1 MKSNTIKF
9 FNKNIYKVFQC
20 PLCKSKKRKTLGLYQ
35 KNLYS
40 EMLSKIL
47 RVDESKLIY
56 KIKNVKCKN
65 CSLVYKNFWFKD
77 KILTNLFTN
86 KIPIHPKGNDIFEN
100 KFNKNFYSNEIK
112 KLKIE
117 TNLEIIRKTKRVIVS
132 ILDSI
137 KYKNIKIIKA
147 IKVLNSKNN
156 LSNNDIDELFSLRKF
171 ITKPKRFSRFIGYKD
186 KKLWKFLE
194 KKVKILSYA
203 ETGCPAWGL
212 LEIAKN
218 NKVKIKFVISNEKN
232 FWNERKGCLIK
243 ARLNKKSLVK
253 DLKYLNKV
261 SLFGIIEYF
270 DHLNNPLKFI
280 KNISSKSENFYLI
293 LDDLQN
299 GKVPIQH
306 FTGWGEKSIKFL
318 SFKLMRKVYIY
329 QKYFTHKK
337 MIFAIFR
344 DL

>member
-1 MKSNTIKF
+1 MKSNTITF
-9 FNKNIYKVFQC
+9 FNKSIYKVFEC

-47 RVDESKLIY
+47 KINESKLIN

-77 KILTNLFTN
+77 KILSNLF
-86 KIPIHPKGNDIFEN
+86 KSRILIHPKGNDIFEN
-100 KFNKNFYSNEIK
+100 KFNKNFFSSEIK
-112 KLKIE
+112 KLENK
-117 TNLEIIRKTKRVIVS
+117 TNSESIRKTKRILIS
-132 ILDSI
+132 ILDSVRS
-137 KYKNIKIIKA
+137 KNIKIIKG
-147 IKVLNSKNN
+147 IKILKSEKKFSSNDFVRL
-156 LSNNDIDELFSLRKF
+156 LSLKKF

-186 KKLWKFLE
+186 KKLWNFLE
-194 KKVKILSYA
+194 RKIKILSYA

-212 LEIAKN
+212 LEMARR
-218 NKVKIKFVISNEKN
+218 NKVKTKFVISKDKN

-243 ARLNKKSLVK
+243 SKLNKRILVN

-270 DHLNNPLKFI
+270 DHLNDPLRFI
-280 KNISSKSENFYLI
+280 KNVSTKSENFYLI
-293 LDDLQN
+293 LDDLED

-306 FTGWGEKSIKFL
+306 FTGWGKKSIKFL
-318 SFKLMRKVYIY
+318 SFKLTRKVYIY
-329 QKYFTHKK
+329 QNYFTHKK
-337 MIFAIFR
+337 MIFAIFK